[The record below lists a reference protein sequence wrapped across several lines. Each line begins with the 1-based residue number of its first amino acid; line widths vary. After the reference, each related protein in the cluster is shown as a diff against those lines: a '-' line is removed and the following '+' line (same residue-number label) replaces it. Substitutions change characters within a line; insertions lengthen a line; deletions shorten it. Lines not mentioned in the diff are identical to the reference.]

1 MRWIVTFLAGF
12 AFLGHAQGHVLDE
25 YLQATYIAVQPNRID
40 VEINMTPG
48 VEVFQKVLRLIDRN
62 GDGKIT
68 EQDMRAYAESVL
80 SSASLDLD
88 GSAKLLEFAHV
99 TLPARA
105 DLEAG
110 LGTICIQA
118 KSPIA
123 FLAAGRHHVE
133 FRNAHAASISV
144 YQVNAL
150 VPSSS
155 AIRIAKQDRDRL
167 QREYR
172 MDFEVSRN
180 LNNTGDYLLGGSIGG
195 LIALAVAL
203 VRQRHASNSG
213 WRVFNTTIAARR
225 RPVFGETAICALRQL
240 ICALTIHFALAF
252 S

>member
-1 MRWIVTFLAGF
+1 MRWIVTLFAGF

-25 YLQATYIAVQPNRID
+25 YLQATYIAIQPHRID

-48 VEVFQKVLRLIDRN
+48 VEVFQKVLRLIDGN

-68 EQDMRAYAESVL
+68 EQEMRAYAESVL
-80 SSASLDLD
+80 SSASLNLD
-88 GSAKLLEFAHV
+88 GSAKPIEFARV

-118 KSPIA
+118 KSPVA

-155 AIRIAKQDRDRL
+155 AIRITKQDRDRL

-180 LNNTGDYLLGGSIGG
+180 LNNAGDYLLGGSIGG
-195 LIALAVAL
+195 LIALAIGL
-203 VRQRHASNSG
+203 VRQRRASISELEQFHKNCGPSQ
-213 WRVFNTTIAARR
+213 
-225 RPVFGETAICALRQL
+225 P
-240 ICALTIHFALAF
+240 LT
-252 S
+252 